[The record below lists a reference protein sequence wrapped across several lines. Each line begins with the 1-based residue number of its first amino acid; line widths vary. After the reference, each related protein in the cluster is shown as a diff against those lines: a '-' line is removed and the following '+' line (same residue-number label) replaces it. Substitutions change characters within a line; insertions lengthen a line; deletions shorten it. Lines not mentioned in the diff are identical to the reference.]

1 MSNHHELL
9 ASQRVL
15 SMLESACEHS
25 EETLDRIPSALLVL
39 AQDNRVIR
47 ANPSAARLMGCTP
60 DEALHRDFTR
70 FFTTENRTVLMH
82 HLEKLR
88 AADASSDPVGNFRVE
103 VGGHHPDAP
112 AKPYMWRGFRPSHT
126 SGAEGTVV
134 SLIGDDL
141 SGLYQSEL
149 KLSSIFA
156 SLPLGLMVMDC
167 NGRIL
172 EVLSDHCHVLLHR
185 EQLVGESLGTMLV
198 ESNPDQANQIRSVFH
213 ALRSAAGHPV
223 QNAPLPDAQHA
234 TLQHL
239 MGSRLATDSD
249 DALRWVRP
257 RFQAIGRNGVIDRYM
272 VTLEDVTESWF
283 AQQRIEQA
291 DILGRQAQALY
302 ECAIRD
308 PLSGL
313 YTRLFMQDSI
323 SKLIAAA
330 RRGSL
335 DELAVVIFDLDNF
348 KSVNDTHGHDAG
360 DQVIREFGRIVLACI
375 RETDVA
381 VRYGGEEF
389 IVALPSGSSQTQGGE
404 VVAERIRE
412 TLASTP
418 ITLPDG
424 KRLSVST
431 SCGVAYCR
439 RDDTLPALIQRADK
453 LLYAAKQAG
462 KNRVCSEPKE
472 GA

>member
-25 EETLDRIPSALLVL
+25 EETLDRIPSALVVL

-47 ANPSAARLMGCTP
+47 ANPAAARLMGCSP
-60 DEALHRDFTR
+60 DDALQRDFTR
-70 FFTTENRTVLMH
+70 FFTTENRTVLLH

-88 AADASSDPVGNFRVE
+88 AADAASDTAGSFRVE

-126 SGAEGTVV
+126 TGAEGVVV

-149 KLSSIFA
+149 KLSSIFS
-156 SLPLGLMVMDC
+156 SLPLGLLVMNC
-167 NGRIL
+167 QGQIL

-185 EQLVGESLGTMLV
+185 EQLIGEALGRLLADC
-198 ESNPDQANQIRSVFH
+198 NPDQAEQIRGVFH
-213 ALRSAAGHPV
+213 TLRSAEGRPV
-223 QNAPLPDAQHA
+223 QNAPLADTQSSA
-234 TLQHL
+234 LQHL
-239 MGSRLATDSD
+239 MGSRLSGDSD
-249 DALRWVRP
+249 ERMRWVRP

-323 SKLIAAA
+323 SKLIAST

-335 DELAVVIFDLDNF
+335 DELAILIFDLDNF
-348 KSVNDTHGHDAG
+348 KSINDTHGHDAG
-360 DQVIREFGRIVLACI
+360 DQVIREFGRIVLSCV

-389 IVALPSGSSQTQGGE
+389 VIALPSGPSQAQGGAL
-404 VVAERIRE
+404 VAERILQ
-412 TLASTP
+412 TLADTP
-418 ITLPDG
+418 IALPDG
-424 KRLSVST
+424 QTLRVSA

-439 RDDTLPALIQRADK
+439 RDDTLPGLIQRADK

>member
-47 ANPSAARLMGCTP
+47 ANPAAARLMGCSP
-60 DEALHRDFTR
+60 DDALHRDFTR
-70 FFTTENRTVLMH
+70 FFTTENRTVLLH
-82 HLEKLR
+82 HLERLR
-88 AADASSDPVGNFRVE
+88 TADAAADSVGSFRVE
-103 VGGHHPDAP
+103 VGGHHPDTP

-126 SGAEGTVV
+126 TGAEGTVV

-149 KLSSIFA
+149 KLSNIFS
-156 SLPLGLMVMDC
+156 SLPLGLLVMDGD
-167 NGRIL
+167 GRIL

-185 EQLVGESLGTMLV
+185 EHLVGESLSQLLADC
-198 ESNPDQANQIRSVFH
+198 NPDQASQIRSVFH
-213 ALRSAAGHPV
+213 ALRNAAGRPV
-223 QNAPLPDAQHA
+223 QSAPLPDAQHA

-239 MGSRLATDSD
+239 MGSRLTSDSEERM
-249 DALRWVRP
+249 RWVRP
-257 RFQAIGRNGVIDRYM
+257 RFQAIGRNGLVDRYM

-323 SKLIAAA
+323 SKLIAAT

-335 DELAVVIFDLDNF
+335 DELAILMFDLDNF
-348 KSVNDTHGHDAG
+348 KSINDTHGHDAG
-360 DQVIREFGRIVLACI
+360 DQVIREFGRIVLASI
-375 RETDVA
+375 RETDVP

-389 IVALPSGSSQTQGGE
+389 IVALPSGSTQTQGGE
-404 VVAERIRE
+404 VAAERIRQAF
-412 TLASTP
+412 ASTP

-424 KRLSVST
+424 RSLNVSA

-439 RDDTLPALIQRADK
+439 RDDTLPSLIQRADK

-462 KNRVCSEPKE
+462 KNRVCCEPKE

>member
-25 EETLDRIPSALLVL
+25 EETLDRIPSALVVL

-47 ANPSAARLMGCTP
+47 ANPAAAKLMGCTL
-60 DEALHRDFTR
+60 DEAMHRDFTR
-70 FFTTENRTVLMH
+70 FFTTENRTVLLH
-82 HLEKLR
+82 HLQKLR
-88 AADASSDPVGNFRVE
+88 DTKKAEPSGSFRVE
-103 VGGHHPDAP
+103 VGGHLPDVP

-126 SGAEGTVV
+126 TDAEGTVV

-149 KLSSIFA
+149 KLSNIFA
-156 SLPLGLMVMDC
+156 SLPLGLLVMDRE
-167 NGRIL
+167 GRIL

-185 EQLVGESLGTMLV
+185 EHLVGEALGELLAQC
-198 ESNPDQANQIRSVFH
+198 NPDQAVAIRLVFH
-213 ALRSAAGHPV
+213 TLRQAAGHPL
-223 QNAPLPDAQHA
+223 QSAPLPDAQQA

-239 MGSRLATDSD
+239 MGSQLSSD
-249 DALRWVRP
+249 GDERMRWVRP
-257 RFQAIGRNGVIDRYM
+257 RFQAIGRNGLVDRYM

-323 SKLIAAA
+323 SKLIAAT
-330 RRGSL
+330 RRGGL
-335 DELAVVIFDLDNF
+335 DELAILMFDLDNF

-360 DQVIREFGRIVLACI
+360 DRVIREFGAIVLTSI
-375 RETDVA
+375 RETDVP

-389 IVALPSGSSQTQGGE
+389 IVALPSGAGHAQGGE
-404 VVAERIRE
+404 VVAERIRQAF
-412 TLASTP
+412 ASTP
-418 ITLPDG
+418 IKLTNG
-424 KRLSVST
+424 QTLSVSA

-439 RDDTLPALIQRADK
+439 KDDTLPALIQRADK

-462 KNRVCSEPKE
+462 KNRVCSESKE